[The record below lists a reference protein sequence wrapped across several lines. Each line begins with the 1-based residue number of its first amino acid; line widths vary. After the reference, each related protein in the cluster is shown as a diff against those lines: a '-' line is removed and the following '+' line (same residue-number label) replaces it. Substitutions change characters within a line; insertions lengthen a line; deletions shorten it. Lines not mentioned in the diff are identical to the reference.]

1 MKIAK
6 QTIKR
11 VTLLAM
17 ATMTVGFAS
26 GCHQNRTLDDRTM
39 EERPSVE
46 TEKPVNK
53 DDPFRP

>member
-1 MKIAK
+1 MNITK

-11 VTLLAM
+11 LTWSAVAVMILGY
-17 ATMTVGFAS
+17 AT
-26 GCHQNRTLDDRTM
+26 GCHQDRTLDDRTM
-39 EERPSVE
+39 EDRPHVE